1 MLKVYLQKKINR
13 FFESKNILK
22 LKFIINVL
30 FKEKNIGDL
39 NLNFDN
45 YPSRAEIVQK
55 IINFKNYKKYLEIG
69 CFKNELFNKIICE
82 TKVGVDPIS
91 GGNIR
96 ERSDVFF
103 KKNLEKFDCIFID
116 GLHIYEQ
123 VKKDI
128 YNSIKFLNHG
138 GIILLHDCLPSNVY
152 DQAVPRCQYKWNGDV
167 WKALVEIRTKPDLD
181 SYTCFA
187 DQGIGII
194 FKRPNRNI
202 LKMKI
207 KNFKNLKFR
216 DYYYDYKKF
225 MNIIS
230 AKDLENLIMEQ

>member
-1 MLKVYLQKKINR
+1 MLKNFLQKKINR
-13 FFESKNILK
+13 FFESRNIFK
-22 LKFIINVL
+22 LRFIIHVL

-39 NLNFDN
+39 NFNFDK

-55 IINFKNYKKYLEIG
+55 IIELKKYKKYLEIG
-69 CFKNELFNKIICE
+69 CFKNELFDKISCE
-82 TKVGVDPIS
+82 KKVGVDPIS

-96 ERSDVFF
+96 ETSDNFF

-116 GLHIYEQ
+116 GLHTYEQ

-128 YNSIKFLNHG
+128 YNSIKYLNHG

-152 DQAVPRCQYKWNGDV
+152 DQSVPRCQYKWNGDV
-167 WKALVEIRTKPDLD
+167 WKALVEIRTKPYLD

-194 FKRPNRNI
+194 IKRSNRNI
-202 LKMKI
+202 LKLKI
-207 KNFKNLKFR
+207 KNFKKLKFR

-225 MNIIS
+225 MNVIS
-230 AKDLENLIMEQ
+230 EKDIKDLIMEK